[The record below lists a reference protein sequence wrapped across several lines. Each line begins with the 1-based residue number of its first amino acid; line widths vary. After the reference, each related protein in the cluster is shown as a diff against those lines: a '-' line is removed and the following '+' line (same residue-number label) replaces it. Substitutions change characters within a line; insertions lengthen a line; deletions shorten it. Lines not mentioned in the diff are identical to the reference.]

1 MTVLTEKDW
10 TAVRNALTAHKSIEL
25 DRTYEPTNTRV
36 VVTIMPVSPP
46 WAVEAVI
53 KVTGYFRG
61 GWWRQY
67 FETVGEAKEA
77 IKQWNGW
84 P

>member
-1 MTVLTEKDW
+1 MKLLTENDWKAVHNAQTARKD
-10 TAVRNALTAHKSIEL
+10 IEI
-25 DRTYEPTNTRV
+25 DRIYAPTNTRV

-46 WAVEAVI
+46 WTVEAAV

-84 P
+84 V